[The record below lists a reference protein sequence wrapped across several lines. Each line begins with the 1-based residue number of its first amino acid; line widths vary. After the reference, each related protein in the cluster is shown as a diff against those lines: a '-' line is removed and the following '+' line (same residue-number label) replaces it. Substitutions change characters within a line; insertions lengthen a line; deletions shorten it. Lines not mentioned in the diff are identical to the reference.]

1 MKLKYILTRGS
12 EQRTEVDLIP
22 AHSLHTG
29 VETDQV
35 TVPQTASGLIGS
47 QGSNSRHAMS
57 WAFQSFFR
65 LQKSRVQGV
74 KAGMEA
80 PGGRDSS
87 HGVSIRC
94 YKPRWK
100 VERRAAA
107 KAKERLA
114 TSSIHTEPFKGQ
126 GLRGL
131 PRDVMM

>member
-1 MKLKYILTRGS
+1 MKSIFARGS

-47 QGSNSRHAMS
+47 RDQTHAMS

-74 KAGMEA
+74 KAGKEA
-80 PGGRDSS
+80 PGGRGSS

-107 KAKERLA
+107 KGSQPLA
-114 TSSIHTEPFKGQ
+114 FTPN
-126 GLRGL
+126 
-131 PRDVMM
+131 P